1 MLEFEK
7 EGSDIKRSIL
17 KLEEAT
23 PLPNHGNRYRTV
35 FKTRHGRQVFL
46 SLERSGEDL
55 IIENCRYLDRGQR
68 RSNDSLVPKKL
79 QTRRFPVD
87 KLLAVIASQ
96 LDKTFYGVEYVQ
108 NDTAGLPLEEYL
120 QRKAGEANRKYRFL
134 ILVGEGE
141 RVNGLPIR
149 LRTRLKNKLHRAIY
163 LDLAYYKDG
172 LGLVR
177 QCSYYDRRYQQRAV
191 PVTPP
196 TLVSCFFPYAKEE
209 ILSLVNQEICCDFT
223 HILVTEGIDLDS
235 NTTPLCGAI

>member
-35 FKTRHGRQVFL
+35 FKTRHGRTLYLALEL
-46 SLERSGEDL
+46 SGGGCSVVE
-55 IIENCRYLDRGQR
+55 CFYTDRGQGC
-68 RSNDSLVPKKL
+68 PKRLLEPKML
-79 QTRRFPVD
+79 KTRRFPPD
-87 KLLAVIASQ
+87 KLLEVIASE
-96 LDKTFYGVEYVQ
+96 LDKTFYGVEYIQ
-108 NDTAGLPLEEYL
+108 NDTAGLSLEEYL
-120 QRKAGEANRKYRFL
+120 QRKADEANRKYRFL

-141 RVNGLPIR
+141 CVDGLPIR
-149 LRTRLKNKLHRAIY
+149 LRTRLKNKMHRAIY
-163 LDLAYYKDG
+163 LDLAYYKNG
-172 LGLVR
+172 QGVVK
-177 QCSYYDRRYQQRAV
+177 QCSYYDRQYQHRAV

-223 HILVTEGIDLDS
+223 HILVTEGINLDS
-235 NTTPLCGAI
+235 NLVPLCGAI

>member
-1 MLEFEK
+1 MK
-7 EGSDIKRSIL
+7 HSIL
-17 KLEEAT
+17 RLEET
-23 PLPNHGNRYRTV
+23 TFCQGDLRQCRTV
-35 FKTRHGRQVFL
+35 FKTRHGCTLYLALEL
-46 SLERSGEDL
+46 SGGGCSVVE
-55 IIENCRYLDRGQR
+55 CFYTDRGQGC
-68 RSNDSLVPKKL
+68 PKRLLEPKML
-79 QTRRFPVD
+79 KTRRFPPD
-87 KLLAVIASQ
+87 KLLEVIASE
-96 LDKTFYGVEYVQ
+96 LDKTFYGVEYIQ
-108 NDTAGLPLEEYL
+108 NDTAGLSLEEYL
-120 QRKAGEANRKYRFL
+120 QRKADEANRKYRFL

-149 LRTRLKNKLHRAIY
+149 LRTRLKNKMHRAIY

-235 NTTPLCGAI
+235 NPAPLCGAI

>member
-1 MLEFEK
+1 M
-7 EGSDIKRSIL
+7 
-17 KLEEAT
+17 
-23 PLPNHGNRYRTV
+23 
-35 FKTRHGRQVFL
+35 
-46 SLERSGEDL
+46 

-87 KLLAVIASQ
+87 KLLAVIGSQ
-96 LDKTFYGVEYVQ
+96 LDKTFYGVEYIQ
-108 NDTAGLPLEEYL
+108 NDTAGLSLEEYL
-120 QRKAGEANRKYRFL
+120 QRKADEANRKYRFL

-149 LRTRLKNKLHRAIY
+149 LRTRLKNKMHRAIY

-172 LGLVR
+172 LGVVR

-196 TLVSCFFPYAKEE
+196 RWSAASFPTPRRESCPWLTRNYAV
-209 ILSLVNQEICCDFT
+209 ILRISW
-223 HILVTEGIDLDS
+223 
-235 NTTPLCGAI
+235 

>member
-1 MLEFEK
+1 MHK
-7 EGSDIKRSIL
+7 SIL
-17 KLEEAT
+17 FLESA
-23 PLPNHGNRYRTV
+23 GAGSSAYRAV
-35 FKTRHGRQVFL
+35 IKTRHGRTLYL
-46 SLERSGEDL
+46 SLELSGEVCSVV
-55 IIENCRYLDRGQR
+55 ECFYTDRGQGR
-68 RSNDSLVPKKL
+68 PNGSWSPKSCKPAA
-79 QTRRFPVD
+79 FPAD
-87 KLLAVIASQ
+87 KLLEVIASQ

-120 QRKAGEANRKYRFL
+120 QRKADEANRKYRFL

-172 LGLVR
+172 LGVVR

-196 TLVSCFFPYAKEE
+196 TLVSCFFPYTKAG
-209 ILSLVNQEICCDFT
+209 ILSLVNQELCCDFT

-235 NTTPLCGAI
+235 NPAPLCGAI